1 MSGSDKPLPLP
12 GSGHAHALGIFPMPP
27 YPYFIPHMLGGISP
41 PALPA
46 LPVSGYSTPSPAIVL
61 QIFRGIWFLAV
72 SFECYV
78 CVIMLLDVSD
88 HVVVFGESTRWKFET

>member
-1 MSGSDKPLPLP
+1 MRV
-12 GSGHAHALGIFPMPP
+12 F
-27 YPYFIPHMLGGISP
+27 
-41 PALPA
+41 PALFA
-46 LPVSGYSTPSPAIVL
+46 LFLFALVVL

>member
-46 LPVSGYSTPSPAIVL
+46 LPLSGYSTPSPASCPTAASERIPRLV
-61 QIFRGIWFLAV
+61 RATPT
-72 SFECYV
+72 E
-78 CVIMLLDVSD
+78 
-88 HVVVFGESTRWKFET
+88 VV